1 MVNGY
6 LMFSRSSLPYF
17 YALRKIRNLLIPVI
31 GWNLLILIPVVII
44 RHKFVNP
51 ITLFLKSLFQQGYLW
66 HFWFFGSLILIYLV
80 MPLLYWLLHDHTLAL
95 SLLCMLLALCSIC
108 LCLLSMHRSYSIQ
121 QYVPQTLRLWTWLFF
136 FLFGGLCAVKAEKNS
151 LLLSI
156 HMPLWLHWILVL
168 LLAILNNFCIKKTG
182 LYLIHNRL
190 ADLFYDNPSSILWYT
205 VTFLFLLR
213 LPIHSEK
220 AKALIV
226 SLCSLTM
233 GILSCIPFC
242 LQESRLS
249 IRLQAHSPLLH
260 CGSSLPYSPVPS
272 PL

>member
-1 MVNGY
+1 MPCLSWRGRTAQHRDGQLYDLLSMWYQCAALFHGKRIPHV
-6 LMFSRSSLPYF
+6 FQVFSSLF
-17 YALRKIRNLLIPVI
+17 YALRKIRNLLI
-31 GWNLLILIPVVII
+31 LIPVVIV
-44 RHKFVNP
+44 RYKFVNP

-66 HFWFFGSLILIYLV
+66 HFWFLGSLILIYLV

-108 LCLLSMHRSYSIQ
+108 LCLLSMHRGYSIQ

-151 LLLSI
+151 LFLSI

-168 LLAILNNFCIKKTG
+168 LLAILNNFCI
-182 LYLIHNRL
+182 
-190 ADLFYDNPSSILWYT
+190 
-205 VTFLFLLR
+205 
-213 LPIHSEK
+213 
-220 AKALIV
+220 
-226 SLCSLTM
+226 
-233 GILSCIPFC
+233 PFC

-249 IRLQAHSPLLH
+249 IRLPAHSPLLH

>member
-1 MVNGY
+1 MKTRNCNLDLIKCLACLGVVGLHSVGMVNYTIYYLCGISVSLFFMVNGY
-6 LMFSRSSLPYF
+6 LMFSRSSLPYS

-31 GWNLLILIPVVII
+31 GWNILILIPVVVV

-51 ITLFLKSLFQQGYLW
+51 ITLLLKSLFQQGYLW
-66 HFWFFGSLILIYLV
+66 HFWFLGSLILIYLV

-108 LCLLSMHRSYSIQ
+108 LCLLSMHRGYSIQ

-151 LLLSI
+151 LFLSI

-168 LLAILNNFCIKKTG
+168 LLAILNNFCI
-182 LYLIHNRL
+182 
-190 ADLFYDNPSSILWYT
+190 
-205 VTFLFLLR
+205 
-213 LPIHSEK
+213 
-220 AKALIV
+220 
-226 SLCSLTM
+226 
-233 GILSCIPFC
+233 PFC

-249 IRLQAHSPLLH
+249 IRLPAHSPLLH